1 MVADPLARCKT
12 SYQHLLGQNQVA
24 IRYLNHLTGKYGCKL
39 ISSVDAVAQVTAAQ
53 KLSRDEVLTTVFQL
67 LTPDRIAN
75 LPRDTNMSRL
85 MDQVLRSTY
94 TLLDRKGIPLAR
106 DIFTRE
112 CILRLWFDDFDEEG
126 QGGGLIRGDVGAGNG
141 SAEFFTWLR
150 SRSRS
155 RSRAE
160 LPQAVQKVLS
170 TMLETLP
177 GHTYRSTADGLRM
190 VQRWLYT
197 HKRLSA
203 YTGSALTFLAILGTT
218 GDATPSLVVLS
229 LIGFFDAAFVVCRE
243 NDGTFDR
250 TCLEL
255 FGEFLS
261 IAIEMLTPSRT

>member
-67 LTPDRIAN
+67 LTPDQLAD
-75 LPRDTNMSRL
+75 LPRDTDMPCL
-85 MDQVLRSTY
+85 MDRILRSTY
-94 TLLDRKGIPLAR
+94 GLRDRKGLPLAR
-106 DIFTRE
+106 NIFARE
-112 CILRLWFDDFDEEG
+112 CLLRLWFDDFDEGG
-126 QGGGLIRGDVGAGNG
+126 QGGGLIRGEVGAGKG
-141 SAEFFTWLR
+141 SEELFTR
-150 SRSRS
+150 M

-190 VQRWLYT
+190 VRRWLYT

-218 GDATPSLVVLS
+218 GNATPSLVVLS